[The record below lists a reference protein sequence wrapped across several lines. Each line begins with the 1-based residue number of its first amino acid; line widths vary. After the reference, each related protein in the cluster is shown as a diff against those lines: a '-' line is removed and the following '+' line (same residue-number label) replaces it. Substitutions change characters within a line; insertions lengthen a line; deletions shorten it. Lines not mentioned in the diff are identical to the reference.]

1 MITGYLTAPDMRPKA
16 FMKTS
21 LIFGLGLLIISGNLL
36 AKTKIPVNFI
46 VLQESNGQGNAL
58 WAKDNVYLQKVLD
71 KLNADYYSQASSE
84 LVLGKKQVV
93 KDSRLHN
100 SPMSS
105 GSNTLID
112 KYKNHSWE
120 KDGQILV
127 VIAREEK
134 VDVNGRAERQGLDYD
149 PVFIMRTVRS
159 TTGPADKA
167 YQGSINTSASLFSH
181 EMGHM
186 LNFNHADRVKTAY
199 TTENY
204 TKDPTGIARYKA
216 YFSKM
221 ASYAGSGGKGGGS
234 GGGGGRGRDGGGN
247 FDVLK

>member
-1 MITGYLTAPDMRPKA
+1 
-16 FMKTS
+16 MKTS
-21 LIFGLGLLIISGNLL
+21 LFLGLLLVSGNLL

-46 VLQESNGQGNAL
+46 VLQESNGQGNEL
-58 WAKDNVYLQKVLD
+58 WAKDNVYLQRVLD
-71 KLNADYYSQASSE
+71 KLNADFYSQASTE

-105 GSNTLID
+105 GSGNLIG
-112 KYKNHSWE
+112 KYDGHSWA
-120 KDGQILV
+120 KKGAILV

-134 VDVNGRAERQGLDYD
+134 VDVNGRAERQGMDYS
-149 PVFIMRTVRS
+149 PVFIMRTVKPTS
-159 TTGPADKA
+159 GPSDKNFQA
-167 YQGSINTSASLFSH
+167 SVNTSAGLFSH

-186 LNFNHADRVKTAY
+186 LDFNHADRVKTAY

-204 TKDPTGIARYKA
+204 TKDATGIARYKA

-221 ASYAGSGGKGGGS
+221 AGYKAYVPSAVSPAPAPTPTPTPVSSGGSIVRFGVI
-234 GGGGGRGRDGGGN
+234 RDLN
-247 FDVLK
+247 LY